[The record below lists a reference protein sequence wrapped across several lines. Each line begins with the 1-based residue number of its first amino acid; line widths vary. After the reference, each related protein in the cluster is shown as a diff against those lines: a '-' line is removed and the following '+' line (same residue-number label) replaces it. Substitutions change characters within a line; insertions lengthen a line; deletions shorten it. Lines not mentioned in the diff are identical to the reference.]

1 MTRHF
6 RLDSLRIPHRAGSR
20 AAVALFCAG
29 LLASCMAPA
38 PRGGNA
44 SAPDDAAEGPAKVEI
59 ERIDRVFALDK
70 SVRHVEIVNRYG
82 EINVKDHDRFEVGM
96 HAVVQRLPPF
106 AALDLVEVREG
117 DTLRLE
123 PKFRSGSDEQPG
135 RIDIAIYVPKT
146 LGLVLTTDAARISVK
161 KWIGPVSATTGS
173 GEIRASS
180 RGRLDLRTDSGPIRA
195 IAIGK
200 RWPGEAR
207 ITTGSGRIV
216 LLVPTFGDIALDA
229 RTGGKLGTN
238 FGLSVHQQG
247 DWNTAHARYG
257 RGTSPLIVRSNTGE
271 IVLEQLVLMEQDAI
285 GSEDDD

>member
-1 MTRHF
+1 MTRHL
-6 RLDSLRIPHRAGSR
+6 RLDSLRIPRRAGSR
-20 AAVALFCAG
+20 AVAFLLSAG

-161 KWIGPVSATTGS
+161 KWIGPVSATTES

-180 RGRLDLRTDSGPIRA
+180 RGRLDLHTDSGPIRA